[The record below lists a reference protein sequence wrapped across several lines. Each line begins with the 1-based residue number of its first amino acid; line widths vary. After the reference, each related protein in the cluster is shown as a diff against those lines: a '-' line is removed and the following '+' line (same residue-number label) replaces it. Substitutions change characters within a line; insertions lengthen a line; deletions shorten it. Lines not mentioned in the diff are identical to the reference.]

1 MPHAMAPPRR
11 TSTAGRPRRKKAAKV
26 TTINTSIRAS
36 VPTIPASP
44 AAATVTPLAGELGR
58 DVFPTYAGPAGS
70 PLERP
75 AEPATA
81 DQECRPAVDVAAAA
95 MPAGTHASRT
105 PATIAT
111 AFLRRTGMG
120 IHARRA

>member
-1 MPHAMAPPRR
+1 APTSQPCSGAAPPNPSSIPHAMAPPSR
-11 TSTAGRPRRKKAAKV
+11 TSTAGRPRRKNAAKV
-26 TTINTSIRAS
+26 TTISRSISAS

-58 DVFPTYAGPAGS
+58 DAIGTYAGPAGS

-81 DQECRPAVDVAAAA
+81 DQECRPAVD
-95 MPAGTHASRT
+95 
-105 PATIAT
+105 
-111 AFLRRTGMG
+111 
-120 IHARRA
+120 